1 MQGLFYYALAFG
13 AGLVLVLQVGMN
25 ATLRGVLDSP
35 LAAAL
40 ISFLV
45 GTAALALYM
54 LVTRTPWPARAQLAA
69 VPAWAWYGG
78 ALGAFYVAT
87 SVIVGPRLGAATL
100 LALVV
105 LGQLLTSLLVDHFGW
120 VGFPQ
125 HPLSLTRLTGAAL
138 LFAGVLLITR

>member
-1 MQGLFYYALAFG
+1 MQGLLYFVAFA

-25 ATLRGVLDSP
+25 STLRAVLDSP

-40 ISFLV
+40 ISFVV
-45 GTAALALYM
+45 GTLALALYM

-69 VPAWAWYGG
+69 VPGWCWYGG
-78 ALGAFYVAT
+78 VFGAFYVVT

-100 LALVV
+100 LSLIV

-120 VGFPQ
+120 IGFPQ
-125 HPLSLTRLTGAAL
+125 HPVSLLRLTGAVL

>member
-1 MQGLFYYALAFG
+1 MQGLLYLLAFG

-25 ATLRGVLDSP
+25 STLRAVLDNP
-35 LAAAL
+35 LAAAF

-45 GTAALALYM
+45 GTLALALYM
-54 LVTRTPWPARAQLAA
+54 LVTRTPWPARGQLAA
-69 VPAWAWYGG
+69 VPAWCWYGG
-78 ALGAFYVAT
+78 VFGAFYVVT

-100 LALVV
+100 LALIV

-125 HPLSLTRLTGAAL
+125 HPLTLLRLTGAVL

>member
-1 MQGLFYYALAFG
+1 MQGLLYLLAFG

-25 ATLRGVLDSP
+25 STLRAVLDNP
-35 LAAAL
+35 LAAAF

-45 GTAALALYM
+45 GTVALALYM

-69 VPAWAWYGG
+69 VPAWCWYGG
-78 ALGAFYVAT
+78 VFGAFYVVT

-100 LALVV
+100 LALIV

-120 VGFPQ
+120 IGFPQ
-125 HPLSLTRLTGAAL
+125 HPVTLLRLTGAVL

>member
-1 MQGLFYYALAFG
+1 MEGLLYLLAFG

-25 ATLRGVLDSP
+25 STLRAVLDNP

-45 GTAALALYM
+45 GTLALALYM
-54 LVTRTPWPARAQLAA
+54 LVTRTPWPARTQLAA
-69 VPAWAWYGG
+69 VPAWCWYGG
-78 ALGAFYVAT
+78 VFGAFYVVT

-100 LALVV
+100 LSLIV

-125 HPLSLTRLTGAAL
+125 HPVTLLRLTGAVL

>member
-1 MQGLFYYALAFG
+1 MQGLLYLLAFG

-25 ATLRGVLDSP
+25 STLRAVLGSP

-40 ISFLV
+40 VSFLV
-45 GTAALALYM
+45 GTVALALYM
-54 LVTRTPWPARAQLAA
+54 VVTRVPWPARAQFAA
-69 VPAWAWYGG
+69 IPGWAWWGG
-78 ALGAFYVAT
+78 VFGAFYVVT

-100 LALVV
+100 LSLIV

-125 HPLSLTRLTGAAL
+125 HPVSLLRLTGAVL